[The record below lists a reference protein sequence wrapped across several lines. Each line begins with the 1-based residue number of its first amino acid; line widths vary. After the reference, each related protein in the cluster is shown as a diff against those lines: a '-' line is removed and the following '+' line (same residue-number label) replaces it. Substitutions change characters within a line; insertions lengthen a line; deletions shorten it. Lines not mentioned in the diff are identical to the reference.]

1 MKCVE
6 TVPQRLRH
14 SSQCDMTASAG
25 KATTDPTL
33 SLPSL
38 KVKDWHL
45 QRKADVYIRQS
56 TPHQVLENRESADRC
71 NRSGIWSQF

>member
-6 TVPQRLRH
+6 TVPQRSRP
-14 SSQCDMTASAG
+14 SSQYGVAG
-25 KATTDPTL
+25 SVGRATTDPTL

-45 QRKADVYIRQS
+45 ELLSIVVDEV
-56 TPHQVLENRESADRC
+56 
-71 NRSGIWSQF
+71 